1 MKNSTR
7 VTIGCDLGD
16 RKSDLCLLDE
26 VGEVLERTELVSTA
40 AAFRRYFAGRE
51 ASTVV
56 IEVSA
61 HARWVKEL
69 LEELGHRVVVA
80 DPRQLKWVTHSNRKN
95 DRVDAEKLARL
106 GRSDLRLLNPVTLRS
121 TELHLDLAV
130 LNSRNALVECRT
142 RLINHV
148 RGVAK
153 ALNHR
158 VPKCGADQFHKRV
171 PAFPPE
177 LLRALQPVLSM
188 IESLTMKIAELDDA
202 IEALSET
209 KYPQTKQLRQVKG
222 VGPIVAL
229 AYVLTIGDP
238 TRFRDSRSVAAYL
251 GLVPRQRQSGA
262 RDPEMRISKAGNP
275 YLRQLLVQS
284 AQYILGRFG
293 PDTDLRQFGLKLA
306 ERGGKAAKKRAIVAV
321 ARKLAVLLHRL
332 WVTNER
338 YVPTGYDATPEPSK
352 KVA

>member
-1 MKNSTR
+1 MKNSTK

-26 VGEVLERTELVSTA
+26 DGQVLERAQIASTGP
-40 AAFRRYFAGRE
+40 AFRRYFAGRE
-51 ASTVV
+51 SSTVV
-56 IEVSA
+56 IEVSS

-69 LEELGHRVVVA
+69 LEELGHCVIVA
-80 DPRQLKWVTHSNRKN
+80 DPRQLHWVTHSNRKN

-130 LNSRNALVECRT
+130 LHARNALVACRT
-142 RLINHV
+142 LLINHV

-158 VPKCGADQFHKRV
+158 VPTCGADAFHKRV
-171 PAFPPE
+171 PEFPPE
-177 LLRALQPVLSM
+177 FLQSLQPLVATIEVLTSR
-188 IESLTMKIAELDDA
+188 ISEFDRT
-202 IEALSET
+202 IEALGET

-229 AYVLTIGDP
+229 AYVLTLGDP

-293 PDTDLRQFGLKLA
+293 PDTDLRRFGLRLA
-306 ERGGKAAKKRAIVAV
+306 ERGGKAAKKRAIIAV

-332 WVTNER
+332 WVSGET
-338 YVPTGYDATPEPSK
+338 YVPLGFAALQLSK

>member
-1 MKNSTR
+1 

-26 VGEVLERTELVSTA
+26 DGEVVERAELASTSP
-40 AAFRRYFAGRE
+40 AFRRYFAGRD

-69 LEELGHRVVVA
+69 LEQLGHRVVVA

-106 GRSDLRLLNPVTLRS
+106 GRSDLRLLNPVKLRS

-130 LNSRNALVECRT
+130 INSRNALVECRT

-153 ALNHR
+153 ALDHR
-158 VPKCGADQFHKRV
+158 VPKCGADQFHKRAT
-171 PAFPPE
+171 AFPPE

-188 IESLTMKIAELDDA
+188 IESLTEEIAELDEA
-202 IEALSET
+202 IEALGET
-209 KYPQTKQLRQVKG
+209 KYPQTKRLRQVKG

-229 AYVLTIGDP
+229 AYVLTLGDP

-293 PDTDLRQFGLKLA
+293 PDTDLRRFGLRLA
-306 ERGGKAAKKRAIVAV
+306 ERGGKAAKKRAIIAV

-332 WVTNER
+332 WVSGDK
-338 YVPTGYDATPEPSK
+338 YVPCGFAAAPLTATK
-352 KVA
+352 AA